1 MNKTLLKIAAAYIR
15 VSDERQDEYSPD
27 SQLKKTREYAA
38 KEGYLIP
45 DEYVFYDDGISAK
58 STKKRA
64 EFNRMIAMA
73 KSKEHPFDVIYVW
86 KFSRFARNQEESM
99 VYKNLLRKKNV
110 AVVSVSEPIPEGHYG
125 TLIER
130 IIEWMDEFYLINLSA
145 EVTRGMTEKA
155 TRGEPLCPPPMGY
168 IMKDK
173 KYYPD
178 DNGGADIIRE
188 IFDRY
193 NNGEG
198 MRSIAT
204 ALGARGVRTKRGNP
218 PDNRWVEYILRNPC
232 YIGKIRWSLDGTKAA
247 SKRDYSNE
255 SILITEGHHEPI
267 ITQEQWDKAQTRLDE
282 TKRIY
287 PKYAK
292 REQPVEYMLKGLVR
306 CSSCGGTLAC
316 SSTKSG
322 KAQNL
327 NFQCCNYARGSC
339 RTSHAI
345 VMYKIENALINA
357 LEASIGNHTFAISPE
372 RKKENTDKNL
382 PDFDKL
388 IAIEERKL
396 TRASEAYLSEIYS
409 LEQFASMKKDIETR
423 IKELKKLQDE
433 QTVTPVIDPCAYAKK
448 VTDVL
453 NFIKR
458 EDVTPSAKN
467 EALHTIIDKII
478 YEKAKN
484 NLAIYFIP

>member
-1 MNKTLLKIAAAYIR
+1 
-15 VSDERQDEYSPD
+15 
-27 SQLKKTREYAA
+27 
-38 KEGYLIP
+38 
-45 DEYVFYDDGISAK
+45 
-58 STKKRA
+58 
-64 EFNRMIAMA
+64 MIAMA
-73 KSKEHPFDVIYVW
+73 KSKEHPFDVIFVW

-110 AVVSVSEPIPEGHYG
+110 SVISVSEPIPEGHYG

-155 TRGEPLCPPPMGY
+155 TRGEPLCPPPIGY

-178 DNGGADIIRE
+178 EKGGADLIRE

-193 NNGEG
+193 NRGEG
-198 MRSIAT
+198 ARAIAT
-204 ALGARGVRTKRGNP
+204 SLGQRGVRTKRGNS

-232 YIGKIRWSLDGTKAA
+232 YLGKIRWSLDGTKAA

-255 SILITEGHHEPI
+255 SILIVDGHHEAI
-267 ITQEQWDKAQTRLDE
+267 ITQEQWDTAQKRLDE
-282 TKRIY
+282 TKRKY

-292 REQPVEYMLKGLVR
+292 REQPIDYMLKGLVR

-316 SSTKSG
+316 SSTRSG

-339 RTSHAI
+339 HTSHSV
-345 VMYKIENALINA
+345 VMYKIENTLITA
-357 LEASIGNHTFAISPE
+357 LEAAVGNKTFAISPK
-372 RKKENTDKNL
+372 RKKERRNKSA

-388 IAIEERKL
+388 IGIEERKL
-396 TRASEAYLSEIYS
+396 ARLSEAYLNEIYT
-409 LEQFASMKKDIETR
+409 LEQFAEMKKDVEQR
-423 IKELKKLQDE
+423 IKELQRLQNE
-433 QTVTPVIDPCAYAKK
+433 QEPIPTVDPSAYAKK
-448 VTDVL
+448 VNEVL
-453 NFIKR
+453 SFIKR
-458 EDVTPSAKN
+458 DDVTPAAKN
-467 EALHTIIDKII
+467 DMLRTIIDKII
-478 YEKAKN
+478 YDKPNN